1 LFTGVLPA
9 LFTPFTGDDRVDVP
23 ALERLI
29 RYVLD
34 RGVHGLY
41 LCGSTGEGIS
51 MTEEERRLVADVSVK
66 TVAHQ
71 VPVIVHVGATA
82 TGACQ
87 RLAQHAEQIGADAV
101 SAVPPFYYSVGNQ
114 GVEEH
119 YRLIASASKLPLYI
133 YNLPGATGVNV
144 GADLAQKLFKD
155 GVIAGMKFTA
165 PDTFAFRTIIEA
177 CGPTFNIVSG
187 PDEMLLSFLVMG
199 GHGGIGTTY
208 NPLPR
213 VYAGLYAAWQAGNI
227 KRAQELQWF
236 IDRYVSVIFRYGVMA
251 AAKATMEFLGA
262 PVGQPRR
269 PFVPI
274 TAEQKTRLR
283 ADLEAISF
291 FEWASGEK

>member
-1 LFTGVLPA
+1 MFTGVLPA
-9 LFTPFTGDDRVDVP
+9 LFTPFTGDDHVDIP
-23 ALERLI
+23 ALEKLI
-29 RYVLD
+29 GYVLD

-41 LCGSTGEGIS
+41 LLGSTGEGIS
-51 MTEEERRLVADVSVK
+51 MTEEERRLVAEVSVK

-101 SAVPPFYYSVGNQ
+101 ASVPPFYYSVGVQ
-114 GVEEH
+114 GVEDH
-119 YRLIASASKLPLYI
+119 YRLIASASRLPLYI
-133 YNLPGATGVNV
+133 YNIPGATGVNV
-144 GADLAQKLFKD
+144 GADMAHKLFTE
-155 GVIAGMKFTA
+155 GMIAGMKFTA
-165 PDTFAFRTIIEA
+165 PDTFAFRNIIEA
-177 CGPTFNIVSG
+177 CGPTFNIISG

-208 NPLPR
+208 NALPR
-213 VYAGLYAAWQAGNI
+213 VYAALYAAWQAGNI

-236 IDRYVSVIFRYGVMA
+236 IDRYVVVLIRHGVMA
-251 AAKATMEFLGA
+251 GCKATMEFLGS

-269 PFVPI
+269 PFVPL
-274 TAEQKTRLR
+274 TAEQKTKLR
-283 ADLEAISF
+283 ADLEAISL